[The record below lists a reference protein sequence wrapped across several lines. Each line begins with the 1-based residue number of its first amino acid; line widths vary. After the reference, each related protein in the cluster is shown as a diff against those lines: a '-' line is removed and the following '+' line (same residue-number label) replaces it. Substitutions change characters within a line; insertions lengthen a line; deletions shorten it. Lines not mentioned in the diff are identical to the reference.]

1 MLGWGCLTYIRRVL
15 YNVNFGN
22 KYIGK
27 SQSSL
32 SSKTKYHLTI
42 ITSMFFFPKFPSL
55 HQRRGEVGNGN
66 SGVLSSNK
74 GTHNLL

>member
-1 MLGWGCLTYIRRVL
+1 MRGSGYLTSIRRVL

-27 SQSSL
+27 PQSSL

-42 ITSMFFFPKFPSL
+42 IPSTVFS
-55 HQRRGEVGNGN
+55 QIPFRGEVGNGN
-66 SGVLSSNK
+66 SSVLSSNK
-74 GTHNLL
+74 GAYALL

>member
-1 MLGWGCLTYIRRVL
+1 MWGWGCLTYIRRVL

-42 ITSMFFFPKFPSL
+42 ITSMFFSPNSL
-55 HQRRGEVGNGN
+55 HFTREEERWGM
-66 SGVLSSNK
+66 
-74 GTHNLL
+74 GTQVY